1 MQPPGRVFEADG
13 QERDRGA
20 PRAPRTRASSSITI
34 KVQPRGPTARCMDG
48 SVAAPTLED
57 EELLTVE
64 ETAADEAILFVP
76 ASPPA
81 DTAAAIEDGGAAP
94 SASPRS
100 AETASADGEVRA
112 PAAPEHHSLVE
123 VVTQYGQYVALFVGA
138 GLISGSVVHFPL
150 APTRYA
156 IIGGIG
162 AAIFAVA
169 SVLSDR
175 AGKDVMALA
184 RIAVSS
190 LALALGIGMISGSIQ
205 HFQDIPERAARLIP
219 IGLTLSVG
227 AFIVRNALRPKK
239 DDLAA
244 IALWAVTAVA
254 VLAIG
259 LGQVADR
266 MTAEPAR
273 GTESTSHHGA
283 EATESS
289 KAEGEATANE
299 NADAAESSDGH
310 GH

>member
-1 MQPPGRVFEADG
+1 
-13 QERDRGA
+13 
-20 PRAPRTRASSSITI
+20 
-34 KVQPRGPTARCMDG
+34 MDG
-48 SVAAPTLED
+48 SVAAPTRED

-64 ETAADEAILFVP
+64 ETAADEPTLVGP
-76 ASPPA
+76 ESPPA
-81 DTAAAIEDGGAAP
+81 DAAAAIEDAGATP
-94 SASPRS
+94 SASPQS
-100 AETASADGEVRA
+100 TETAHTDGEVAA
-112 PAAPEHHSLVE
+112 PAAPAHHSLVE

-169 SVLSDR
+169 SVLTDR
-175 AGKDVMALA
+175 AGKDVTALA

-219 IGLTLSVG
+219 IGLTLSVV

-239 DDLAA
+239 DDVAA

-254 VLAIG
+254 ALGIG
-259 LGQVADR
+259 LGHVADR
-266 MTAEPAR
+266 LTAEPAK
-273 GTESTSHHGA
+273 GSESSSHHGA
-283 EATESS
+283 KATDSSETEDEATE
-289 KAEGEATANE
+289 KEDAA
-299 NADAAESSDGH
+299 AAESSDSH
-310 GH
+310 RH